1 MSKEILFEILK
12 VFGYEVHRFR
22 GTSPQCIRI
31 IRMKLLTD
39 AKLTYRVRD
48 TPDEWNFS
56 NELPCFQGSPSP
68 SVSVESG
75 SNDPEGLIV
84 MNVSHKR

>member
-1 MSKEILFEILK
+1 MFEILK
-12 VFGYEVHRFR
+12 VFGYEVPRFR
-22 GTSPQCIRI
+22 GTSLQCIRI

-39 AKLTYRVRD
+39 AKIMYRVRD

-68 SVSVESG
+68 SVSTKSG
-75 SNDPEGLIV
+75 N
-84 MNVSHKR
+84 